1 MQDYVDFINEDWA
14 PPQPIKVND
23 LNLPDMPEEL
33 LPPKLYSFCED
44 VANDTNS
51 PLANCAVPLLCALG
65 AVLGSKV
72 GVFAHPDSNHFQAA
86 NLSGIVVGGAST
98 RKSPAPDIIKTYL
111 QNLEYS
117 YADEN
122 AKIELQHYQNLE
134 VKQKNLKQLSK
145 SGSANPMQLAQL
157 TAEINAMTLNG
168 CPKKRL
174 LTSDSTVEKIQMLML
189 PNPRGIILFKD
200 EITSFFNEIR
210 SDVKDSYRTFVM
222 EAYKS
227 NCGFN
232 IDRIGRGSIHIPR
245 ITFSMFGTV
254 QTDLF
259 KDIMAQWFAKYKI
272 DGFFA
277 RIGLL
282 VVSKRLAPQ
291 KIKPQLNPQVR
302 VDMKRLFSELDQYR
316 PEDSISVSGMRITES
331 GILGLTLSTQAQQT
345 FDDFNFQLEYK
356 LFHNKIKPDTLEA
369 HLGKQASMVLKV
381 ALILHLVD
389 HHESYSPVQID
400 DITIHRALAWYEFI
414 LPHLIYVYSSTKS
427 VENPAEVN
435 MALAILEKIAAN
447 KITNGMTVSVI
458 LKKDW
463 SEFKDRQLL
472 EDGLNVLAHHGWLE
486 MVSSDP
492 SLGGYPTSK
501 ISVHPDATKL
511 LLDESNYILRVNSN
525 QSEYLDKLKALLEA

>member
-1 MQDYVDFINEDWA
+1 
-14 PPQPIKVND
+14 
-23 LNLPDMPEEL
+23 
-33 LPPKLYSFCED
+33 
-44 VANDTNS
+44 
-51 PLANCAVPLLCALG
+51 
-65 AVLGSKV
+65 
-72 GVFAHPDSNHFQAA
+72 
-86 NLSGIVVGGAST
+86 
-98 RKSPAPDIIKTYL
+98 
-111 QNLEYS
+111 
-117 YADEN
+117 
-122 AKIELQHYQNLE
+122 
-134 VKQKNLKQLSK
+134 
-145 SGSANPMQLAQL
+145 
-157 TAEINAMTLNG
+157 
-168 CPKKRL
+168 
-174 LTSDSTVEKIQMLML
+174 
-189 PNPRGIILFKD
+189 
-200 EITSFFNEIR
+200 
-210 SDVKDSYRTFVM
+210 
-222 EAYKS
+222 
-227 NCGFN
+227 
-232 IDRIGRGSIHIPR
+232 
-245 ITFSMFGTV
+245 
-254 QTDLF
+254 
-259 KDIMAQWFAKYKI
+259 
-272 DGFFA
+272 
-277 RIGLL
+277 
-282 VVSKRLAPQ
+282 
-291 KIKPQLNPQVR
+291 
-302 VDMKRLFSELDQYR
+302 
-316 PEDSISVSGMRITES
+316 MRITES

-511 LLDESNYILRVNSN
+511 LSEESNYILRVNSN